1 MLETFIRIHDAV
13 NGFVWGVPAIG
24 MILGVGLYL
33 TLRTRAVQLRRFSEA
48 MRETIGRIFEKR
60 TAKEGSVTP
69 FQAVCTALAATPAM
83 FPTPTVAASAVQ
95 TA

>member
-33 TLRTRAVQLRRFSEA
+33 TLRTRGVQLRRFPEA
-48 MRETIGRIFEKR
+48 MRETIGRIFEKIIHPWICQILHR
-60 TAKEGSVTP
+60 HRMNLRY
-69 FQAVCTALAATPAM
+69 FRC
-83 FPTPTVAASAVQ
+83 
-95 TA
+95 